1 MDRYNLTLV
10 AILLSASPVCGEEVG
25 ATMSLGEWSAF
36 KDDVACWAATET
48 KPNTTTKPK
57 LKDTSVVAY
66 VSFKVAAFTPSLF
79 RYGVQ
84 AADDMYVSIGTV
96 KFDLYADGST
106 LFTND
111 EDTPLLLELLRHK
124 KIMVGNAN
132 TMLSSALR
140 GFLIYITMS
149 PGYVISTRI
158 ISRSKDRDHLKSNSP
173 SPRY

>member
-66 VSFKVAAFTPSLF
+66 VSFQSGSIYPLVSFDM
-79 RYGVQ
+79 GVQ

-132 TMLSSALR
+132 TYAELQPL
-140 GFLIYITMS
+140 
-149 PGYVISTRI
+149 
-158 ISRSKDRDHLKSNSP
+158 
-173 SPRY
+173 

>member
-66 VSFKVAAFTPSLF
+66 VSFQSGSIYPLVSFDM
-79 RYGVQ
+79 GVQ

-132 TMLSSALR
+132 TYAEFSLE
-140 GFLIYITMS
+140 GFSDIYNH
-149 PGYVISTRI
+149 VARI
-158 ISRSKDRDHLKSNSP
+158 CDFHPYNIEEQGSGPLKI
-173 SPRY
+173 